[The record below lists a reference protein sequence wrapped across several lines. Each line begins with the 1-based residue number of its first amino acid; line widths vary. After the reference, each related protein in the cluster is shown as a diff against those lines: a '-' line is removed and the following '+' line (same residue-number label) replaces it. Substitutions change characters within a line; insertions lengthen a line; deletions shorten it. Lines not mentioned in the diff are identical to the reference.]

1 MPWAMDLG
9 TTNTA
14 ISRWDEASQRPRLL
28 ELSNIC
34 RQAGGDNHL
43 EAPRLIPSATHVL
56 DDISFWGRVANWP
69 LFRKRVFWGQHA
81 IIGRPALDKNEA
93 QVFPNFVR
101 SFKSHLGHAPFR
113 ILARAGQQTYTTR
126 DVARVFLR
134 ELMSEVKRTTGER
147 IKELVVTTPVESFE
161 SYRAEVLTILKRLG
175 VSKVRFID
183 EPVAAALGYGLS
195 LRQNRL
201 VLVVDFG
208 GGTLDLALV
217 MMTAK
222 DVQAGRCE
230 VVAKEG
236 RQIGG
241 NLVDR
246 WLLHEFCQKLDFPLA
261 EDAEEEGN
269 KFWYRLMLH
278 EACRVKEAVFF
289 KDKASFNLMPP
300 EEMRSWDAQVRGAA
314 DTLEVTKDTLVEIL
328 ENNGLYQALED
339 CVNGLA
345 RQAETQNIRLDEVE
359 DVLMVG
365 GSTLLPKVYQH
376 FEERFGRGRVRAFQ
390 PFEAVAYGATAFSAD
405 AFQQSDYIVH
415 DYAFVTYDPKTHEP
429 QYTTIVPRGT
439 RFPTS
444 TDFWKRRLVPTCSLG
459 EPETVFK
466 LVICEVGR
474 QLEGERRFSWDK
486 DGNLHKLGG
495 DQSGSGGLK
504 DGKLVVPLNESSP
517 TLGYL
522 KPPHS
527 PSDRKPRLEISFGI
541 NAERWLSASVFD
553 LKTKKLLMKEEPVV
567 KLL

>member
-1 MPWAMDLG
+1 MDLG

-14 ISRWDEASQRPRLL
+14 ISRWDSASERPRLI
-28 ELSNIC
+28 ELSEIC

-43 EAPRLIPSATHVL
+43 EAPRLIPSASHVL
-56 DDISFWGRVANWP
+56 EDISFWGRVAKWR
-69 LFRKRVFWGQHA
+69 LLSRRVFWGQHA
-81 IIGRPALDKNEA
+81 LIGRPALDANEGE
-93 QVFPNFVR
+93 VKPNFVR
-101 SFKSHLGHAPFR
+101 SFKTHLGHAPFR
-113 ILARAGQQTYTTR
+113 ILARAGTQTFTTR
-126 DVARVFLR
+126 DIARTYVR
-134 ELMSEVKRTTGER
+134 ELFAEVKRTTGER
-147 IKELVVTTPVESFE
+147 IRELVVTTPVESFE
-161 SYRAEVLTILKRLG
+161 SYRAEVSQLLKRLG
-175 VSKVRFID
+175 VRKIRFID

-195 LRQNRL
+195 LRNNRA

-230 VVAKEG
+230 VIAKEG

-246 WLLHEFCQKLDFPLA
+246 WLLHEFCERLDFPLA
-261 EDAEEEGN
+261 EDAEEEST

-278 EACRVKEAVFF
+278 EACRVKEQVFF
-289 KDKASFNLMPP
+289 KEKATFTLMPP
-300 EEMRSWDAQVRGAA
+300 EEMRSWDAQVRGTA
-314 DTLEVTKDTLVEIL
+314 DSVEVTKTDLGEIL
-328 ENNGLYQALED
+328 EKNGLYKAFED
-339 CVNGLA
+339 CIDGLS
-345 RQAETQNIRLDEVE
+345 RQAQVQNIRLDDVE

-365 GSTLLPKVYQH
+365 GSTLLPGVYKL

-390 PFEAVAYGATAFSAD
+390 PFEAVAYGAAAFSAD

-415 DYAFVTYDPKTHEP
+415 DYAFVTYDPKTNDRI
-429 QYTTIVPRGT
+429 YTTIVPRGT
-439 RFPTS
+439 RFPTPP
-444 TDFWKRRLVPTCSLG
+444 DFWKRRLIPTCSRG

-486 DGNLHKLGG
+486 EGNLHKLGG
-495 DQSGSGGLK
+495 DQSDGGTTQGGNLI
-504 DGKLVVPLNESSP
+504 VPLNEASP

-522 KPPHS
+522 KPPHP
-527 PSDRKPRLEISFGI
+527 PSERKPRLEISFGI
-541 NAERWLSASVFD
+541 NADRWLSATVFD
-553 LKTKKLLMKEEPVV
+553 LQTKKMLMEDEPVV